1 MMKEVLD
8 TMPKKPDDSL
18 KTQQGTYTVE
28 RQAEGGTYLSQK
40 EASKKW
46 EQKNPMEKIIV
57 RVPEGSRDIITEYV
71 EQKALED
78 PTNLKYSSY
87 NGKAYRPSV
96 NALIKALLEEELGRT
111 LD

>member
-8 TMPKKPDDSL
+8 TMPKKVADPSKKYTASSGKEYYESQKKHTEAFE
-18 KTQQGTYTVE
+18 KTQ
-28 RQAEGGTYLSQK
+28 
-40 EASKKW
+40 
-46 EQKNPMEKIIV
+46 EKIIV
-57 RVPEGSRDIITEYV
+57 RVPEGSRDVITEYV
-71 EQKALED
+71 EQKAAED